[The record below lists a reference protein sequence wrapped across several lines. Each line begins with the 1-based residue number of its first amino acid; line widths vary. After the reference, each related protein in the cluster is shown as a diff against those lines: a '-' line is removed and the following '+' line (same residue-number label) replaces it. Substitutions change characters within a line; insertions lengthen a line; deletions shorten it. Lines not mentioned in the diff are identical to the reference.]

1 MHLLA
6 LMGLF
11 ADQNVRFPHPFRCTP
26 TSAPAVSK
34 SCCLTKTNKLSNNK
48 TAKNKEIRVF
58 PIFRTVKP
66 FFFEGFIEE
75 KESRYKYTNIVK
87 ERPQVSQLEPE
98 YRLTIHSRR
107 ALPQLKRAAL

>member
-87 ERPQVSQLEPE
+87 ERPRVSQLEPK

-107 ALPQLKRAAL
+107 ALPQLKRATL

>member
-58 PIFRTVKP
+58 PIFRMVKP

-87 ERPQVSQLEPE
+87 ERPPGFTAGARIQIDYS
-98 YRLTIHSRR
+98 
-107 ALPQLKRAAL
+107 

>member
-11 ADQNVRFPHPFRCTP
+11 VDQNVRFAHPFRSTP

-58 PIFRTVKP
+58 PIFRTVKRSS
-66 FFFEGFIEE
+66 
-75 KESRYKYTNIVK
+75 SRDLLKKRKVVTNI
-87 ERPQVSQLEPE
+87 Q
-98 YRLTIHSRR
+98 I
-107 ALPQLKRAAL
+107 